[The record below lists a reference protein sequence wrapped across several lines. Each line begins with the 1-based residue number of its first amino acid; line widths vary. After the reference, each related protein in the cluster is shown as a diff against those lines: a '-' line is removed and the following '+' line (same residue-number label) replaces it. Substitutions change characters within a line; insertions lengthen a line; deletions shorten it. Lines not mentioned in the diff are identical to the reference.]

1 MHDAQAG
8 AFFFITLLVGV
19 GLICLVVGVFIGRRG
34 RAQLTSEE
42 IVVWLMDCAAHLD
55 GSLDYE
61 ATILLNAAN
70 LLTGAED
77 DDLTLADQRGFDWPK
92 EG

>member
-1 MHDAQAG
+1 MTRKNVA
-8 AFFFITLLVGV
+8 
-19 GLICLVVGVFIGRRG
+19 
-34 RAQLTSEE
+34 
-42 IVVWLMDCAAHLD
+42 VWLMDRAADLD

-77 DDLTLADQRGFDWPK
+77 DDLTLADQRDFDWPE